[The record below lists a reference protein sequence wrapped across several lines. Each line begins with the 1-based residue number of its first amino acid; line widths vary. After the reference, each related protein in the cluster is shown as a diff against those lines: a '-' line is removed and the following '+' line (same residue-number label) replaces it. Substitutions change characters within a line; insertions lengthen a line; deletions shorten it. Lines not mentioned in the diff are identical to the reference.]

1 MFHKWIKRIIP
12 VLLCAAIL
20 LSSAAC
26 SQENTSSER
35 VETIPENLP
44 VDISGN
50 VVGSPVVERSYTTLN
65 AENNS
70 LLDFNPNRGLRGI
83 IEFYHFN
90 YTDDEIYTHLQNDL
104 DKFSKYTACSTYVLY
119 LYPGDYLGAKLPD
132 EFFETTQKIFDFLRE
147 NQIQILLRFA
157 YYDVNTFN
165 KRTPTTEELMLHI
178 NQLAE
183 NGIIERN
190 KDIIHV
196 FQAGF
201 IGKFGEWHSDEP
213 RADRSLIV
221 NAIIEKLLPEGIS
234 LQLRNPRYR
243 EFISEENFNKVT
255 LSFNDDAFFGI
266 QNGTELGNQDYSV
279 GLEPWEYQK
288 NNAYNAPND
297 AELYYWSQFTNE
309 MGFFPDGYACVLGA
323 AEHHLT
329 TLSANNGYLDQ
340 GPFKDGAM
348 VRWKNQP
355 VTEKWLNE
363 NGLAYSENWFKSA
376 AGETVERSVFDY
388 LRDYVGYRLSAQK
401 LSVKKSGESKI
412 QVELT
417 LQNHG
422 LSAAFNITSQLVIL
436 DQDGNEVASV
446 EAGNPAEWYTTDPTD
461 YNNRKQLDHTITA
474 QLELPQKSGEY
485 RLGLKLLSKGGATA
499 RLDNKTEF
507 SNGCNIL
514 HEFSIE

>member
-1 MFHKWIKRIIP
+1 MLKIIKRTVTP
-12 VLLCAAIL
+12 VLLCAAML

-26 SQENTSSER
+26 AKGGTSSVTEKN
-35 VETIPENLP
+35 VPENLT

-50 VVGSPVVERSYTTLN
+50 VKGSPIVERSYTTLN

-70 LLDFNPNRGLRGI
+70 LLDYNPGRGFRGI

-90 YTDDEIYTHLQNDL
+90 YTDDEIETHLQKDI
-104 DKFSKYTACSTYVLY
+104 DKFTKYTACSTYVLY
-119 LYPGDYLGAKLPD
+119 LYPGDYLGAKLSD
-132 EFFETTQKIFDFLRE
+132 EFFKTTQKIFDYLRE
-147 NQIQILLRFA
+147 NKIQVLLRFA
-157 YYDVNTFN
+157 YFDVNTFN
-165 KRTPTTEELMLHI
+165 KRTPTTEELMIHI

-201 IGKFGEWHSDEP
+201 IGKFGEWHSDQP
-213 RADRSLIV
+213 PADRTKIV

-243 EFISEENFNKVT
+243 EFISEENLKKVT

-266 QNGTELGNQDYSV
+266 QNGTELGNQDYSR

-297 AELYYWSQFTNE
+297 AELYFWTQFENDL
-309 MGFFPDGYACVLGA
+309 GFYPDGYACILGA

-329 TLSANNGYLDQ
+329 TLSANNGYLDK

-355 VTEKWLNE
+355 VTEKWLKE
-363 NGLAYSENWFKSA
+363 NGLAYSENWFKTA
-376 AGETVERSVFDY
+376 GGETVERSVFDY

-401 LSVKKSGESKI
+401 LSVKSSGDGKI
-412 QVELT
+412 KAELT

-436 DQDGNEVASV
+436 DKDGNEVSSA
-446 EAGNPAEWYTTDPTD
+446 EAGTPSEWYTIDPAS
-461 YNNRKQLDHTITA
+461 YNNRKQLDHTVTA
-474 QLELPQKSGEY
+474 ELELPQNGGEY
-485 RLGLKLLSKGGATA
+485 RLALKLLSKGGATA
-499 RLDNKTEF
+499 RFDNKTDF
-507 SNGCNIL
+507 SNGYNIL
-514 HEFSIE
+514 HEFSIK

>member
-1 MFHKWIKRIIP
+1 MLKKIQRIITP
-12 VLLCAAIL
+12 FLLCAAVL

-26 SQENTSSER
+26 AKGNTSSDMQKN
-35 VETIPENLP
+35 VPENLS

-50 VVGSPVVERSYTTLN
+50 VKGSPVVERSYTALN

-70 LLDFNPNRGLRGI
+70 LLDYNPNRGLRGI

-90 YTDDEIYTHLQNDL
+90 YTDEEIEEHLQKDI
-104 DKFSKYTACSTYVLY
+104 DKFTKYTACSTYVLY
-119 LYPGDYLGAKLPD
+119 LYPGDYLGQRLPD
-132 EFFETTQKIFDFLRE
+132 EFFKTTQKIFDFLRE
-147 NQIQILLRFA
+147 NKVQILLRFA
-157 YYDVNTFN
+157 YFDVNTFN
-165 KRTPTTEELMLHI
+165 KRTPTTDELMLHI
-178 NQLAE
+178 NQLSE
-183 NGIIERN
+183 NGIIEKN

-213 RADRSLIV
+213 RADRAQIV
-221 NAIIEKLLPEGIS
+221 NSIIEKLLPEGIF

-243 EFISEENFNKVT
+243 EFISGENLKKVT

-266 QNGTELGNQDYSV
+266 QNGTELGNQDYSR

-297 AELYYWSQFTNE
+297 AELYFWMQFENDL
-309 MGFFPDGYACVLGA
+309 GFYPDGYACVLGA

-329 TLSANNGYLDQ
+329 TLSANNGYLDK

-355 VTEKWLNE
+355 VTEKWLKE

-376 AGETVERSVFDY
+376 GGETVERSVFDY

-401 LSVKKSGESKI
+401 LSVKESGNGKI
-412 QVELT
+412 KAELT

-422 LSAAFNITSQLVIL
+422 LSAAFNIPSQLVIL
-436 DQDGNEVASV
+436 DKDGNEVASAA
-446 EAGNPAEWYTTDPTD
+446 AGNPAEWYTTDPTD
-461 YNNRKQLDHTITA
+461 YNNRKQLDHTVA
-474 QLELPQKSGEY
+474 AELELPEKSGEY
-485 RLGLKLLSKGGATA
+485 RLALKLLSKGGAAA
-499 RLDNKTEF
+499 RLDNKTDF
-507 SNGCNIL
+507 SNGYNIL
-514 HEFSIE
+514 HEFSIK